1 MSLYCGIDLHSNNSM
16 ISVIDDHDRLISEK
30 RVDNNIDI
38 IGQHLQPYHDE
49 LNGIVVESTYNWY
62 WLVDGLM
69 DQGYPVHL
77 ANTLAIQQYNG
88 IKYTNDATDARFLAH
103 LLRLKILPTGYI
115 YPRAARHVRDVL
127 RRRLLLVKQHTAQL
141 LSLQSLIGRHTGRR
155 LSSHQVKQLT
165 ADTLLPYFSD
175 AASLFSARHAL
186 QLQQHLKAQIEDIE
200 AFVLAVCQRSEHYAR
215 ITSTPGIGK
224 ILGMTIL
231 LETGPIER
239 FAQVGHYSSYA
250 RCVPSDKI
258 SNGRSKGKGN
268 TKNGN
273 RYLAMAFIEAAH
285 YACIWNPVIKRYYQR
300 KSKKV
305 PLMVAKKA
313 VANKLTRACY
323 HMLRNGTTF
332 DVARAFG

>member
-1 MSLYCGIDLHSNNSM
+1 M
-16 ISVIDDHDRLISEK
+16 
-30 RVDNNIDI
+30 
-38 IGQHLQPYHDE
+38 
-49 LNGIVVESTYNWY
+49 
-62 WLVDGLM
+62 
-69 DQGYPVHL
+69 
-77 ANTLAIQQYNG
+77 
-88 IKYTNDATDARFLAH
+88 
-103 LLRLKILPTGYI
+103 
-115 YPRAARHVRDVL
+115 
-127 RRRLLLVKQHTAQL
+127 
-141 LSLQSLIGRHTGRR
+141 
-155 LSSHQVKQLT
+155 
-165 ADTLLPYFSD
+165 
-175 AASLFSARHAL
+175 
-186 QLQQHLKAQIEDIE
+186 
-200 AFVLAVCQRSEHYAR
+200 
-215 ITSTPGIGK
+215 
-224 ILGMTIL
+224 